1 MIAERTLAQA
11 AHAWGAQGV
20 PFNDEPKTELFRTPS
35 MERAT
40 ALLNQSAALRSLML
54 LSGEN
59 GVGKSALAGRWL
71 RSLEPKTHFPVC
83 ITQASLTGIGL
94 LALFLQKLGKAPK
107 HQRSTNLKLLEEAFA
122 ELGRIIPVLLLDEAQ
137 NYAMSALEEVRML
150 LGLNLPE
157 QPTFAL
163 IQSRRSI
170 PALGPAPA
178 LPSGTLFPDRRSRTD
193 RGPEPFGSRTL
204 PRTPV
209 APGGDRTSL
218 L

>member
-20 PFNDEPKTELFRTPS
+20 PFNDEPKTELFRTSS

-94 LALFLQKLGKAPK
+94 LALFL
-107 HQRSTNLKLLEEAFA
+107 
-122 ELGRIIPVLLLDEAQ
+122 EL
-137 NYAMSALEEVRML
+137 
-150 LGLNLPE
+150 
-157 QPTFAL
+157 
-163 IQSRRSI
+163 
-170 PALGPAPA
+170 
-178 LPSGTLFPDRRSRTD
+178 
-193 RGPEPFGSRTL
+193 
-204 PRTPV
+204 
-209 APGGDRTSL
+209 
-218 L
+218 

>member
-11 AHAWGAQGV
+11 AHAWGAQAV
-20 PFNDEPKTELFRTPS
+20 PFSDQPKTELFRTAS
-35 MERAT
+35 LDRAT
-40 ALLNQSAALRSLML
+40 TLLNQSVALRSVML

-71 RSLEPKTHFPVC
+71 RSLEPKVYFPLC

-122 ELGRIIPVLLLDEAQ
+122 ELGHIIPVLLLDEAQ
-137 NYAMSALEEVRML
+137 NYAMSALEE
-150 LGLNLPE
+150 
-157 QPTFAL
+157 
-163 IQSRRSI
+163 
-170 PALGPAPA
+170 
-178 LPSGTLFPDRRSRTD
+178 RRSRTD

-209 APGGDRTSL
+209 
-218 L
+218 